1 MFTRRVYDIRPT
13 EPPPS
18 PPLEVEHSVDEEFV
32 TRPAS
37 YQGRFH
43 YLEDQPMEVTDS
55 LKGYSFRNVSEIVTH
70 WWVSIDNLI
79 FIFVKTTFF
88 STFF

>member
-1 MFTRRVYDIRPT
+1 MFNRRVYDIRPT

-18 PPLEVEHSVDEEFV
+18 PPDLEENVEEEF
-32 TRPAS
+32 TTIRPTT

-55 LKGYSFRNVSEIVTH
+55 LKGYSYRRIMNR
-70 WWVSIDNLI
+70 
-79 FIFVKTTFF
+79 
-88 STFF
+88 